1 MTSSLIKKSA
11 FIFLMALCL
20 WPRIDTAMA
29 LAAGIVFSLIFIN
42 PLPKMTSS
50 LSKKLLQLSV
60 VGLGF
65 GIGIGPVLQEG
76 KHSIIYTIVTI
87 TFTLLLGALLGKFL
101 KVSSKTS
108 QLISFGTA
116 ICGGSAIAALAPVIK
131 AKHEEIAVSLATIF
145 TLNSVALLL
154 FPFIGHLLHL
164 DQHAFG
170 LWAALAIHDTSS
182 VVGAGASYGASA
194 LATATTVKLTRALW
208 IAPIVLG
215 YAFFRKTEE
224 KASIPLFIIGFIIAA
239 IIRSLFPHAVP
250 AWDALA
256 FVARRLLVVTLFLI
270 GAGLSRELLKQ
281 VGVRPMMQGVTLW
294 VIVSSTMLA
303 AICGAVIR

>member
-1 MTSSLIKKSA
+1 MYSQPFFTARLNHDKFAYKKICLYFSHGSLPVA
-11 FIFLMALCL
+11 
-20 WPRIDTAMA
+20 TAMA

-224 KASIPLFIIGFIIAA
+224 KASIPQLFV
-239 IIRSLFPHAVP
+239 RCSLMQFRHGMH
-250 AWDALA
+250 W
-256 FVARRLLVVTLFLI
+256 RLLP
-270 GAGLSRELLKQ
+270 AGY
-281 VGVRPMMQGVTLW
+281 
-294 VIVSSTMLA
+294 
-303 AICGAVIR
+303 